1 MGFALFGLIAL
12 GCVAVLVFVL
22 GRPLVAAAV
31 YRLFRDPDPYPPEA
45 AEAPPMACGC
55 ARGSVQYFCL
65 NCNADRCEE
74 HRDQP
79 HECVDSLGEHFKTA
93 PREQRI
99 DQVEVDRLVEQFD
112 WPRYATWLKEPS

>member
-12 GCVAVLVFVL
+12 GCVAVLMFVL

-45 AEAPPMACGC
+45 AEAPTA
-55 ARGSVQYFCL
+55 L
-65 NCNADRCEE
+65 D
-74 HRDQP
+74 
-79 HECVDSLGEHFKTA
+79 EHFKTA

-99 DQVEVDRLVEQFD
+99 DEAEVERLLKAFD